1 MNHHTE
7 KEQKQIEIL
16 APAGSYASLEAALA
30 AGADAIY
37 AGGMRFGARAYA
49 GNLSEEE
56 YLRAI
61 DEVHLQQKKIYMT
74 VNTLLKDQ
82 ELGELYDYLLPYYR
96 QGLDAVI
103 VQDPG
108 VFSFIRG
115 VFPDLP
121 IHVSTQMTVT
131 GSYGAEFFGKH
142 GAQRIVPAREIN
154 LSEIR
159 EMKEKTGLEIECFVH
174 GAMCYCYSGQCLM
187 SSMIGGRS
195 GNRGQCAQP
204 CRLPYAVDG
213 KKPQDIMS
221 LKDLCTIEM
230 IPDLVD
236 AGIDSFKIEGRMKQP
251 EYVYT
256 VARMYRKYA
265 DLYLQEGRKGFHVD
279 PQDLKI
285 LQSAYTRRGYMKGY
299 YQCENLSLIHI

>member
-1 MNHHTE
+1 MNREAENRHNH
-7 KEQKQIEIL
+7 IEIL
-16 APAGSYASLEAALA
+16 APAGSYESLTAALA

-49 GNLSEEE
+49 GNLDEEQ

-61 DEVHLQQKKIYMT
+61 DEVHLQQRKIYLT
-74 VNTLLKDQ
+74 VNTLLKDY
-82 ELGELYDYLLPYYR
+82 ELAELYEYLLPYYR

-103 VQDPG
+103 VQDLG
-108 VFSFIRG
+108 VFSFIRE

-121 IHVSTQMTVT
+121 VHVSTQMTVT
-131 GSYGAEFFGKH
+131 GEYGAEFFGRK
-142 GAQRIVPAREIN
+142 GATRIVPAREIS
-154 LSEIR
+154 LEEVR
-159 EMKEKTGLEIECFVH
+159 RMKERTGLEMECFVH

-204 CRLPYAVDG
+204 CRLPYSVEG
-213 KKPQDIMS
+213 KKPQDLMS

-230 IPDLVD
+230 IPDLIE

-256 VARMYRKYA
+256 VVRMYRKYVN
-265 DLYLQEGRKGFHVD
+265 LYLQKGRDGFRVK
-279 PQDLKI
+279 PEDLKT
-285 LQSAYTRRGYMKGY
+285 LENAYRRRGYMKGY
-299 YQCENLSLIHI
+299 